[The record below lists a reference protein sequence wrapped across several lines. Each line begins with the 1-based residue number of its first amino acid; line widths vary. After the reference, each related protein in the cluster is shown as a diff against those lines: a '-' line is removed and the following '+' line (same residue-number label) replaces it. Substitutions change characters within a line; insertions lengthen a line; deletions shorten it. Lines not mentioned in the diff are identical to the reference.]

1 MFIES
6 AYRAGFLAMCVYIV
20 FILSWLMI
28 WYFFIRETKVL
39 SYILTFAIMYFVEVV
54 FADPTLNSPETWG
67 VIVIIT
73 ADRIICFTVV
83 TPMIAFYIKYSENY
97 GYHENMTAEER
108 EAAQIFMEGDIFKI
122 ISWSAK
128 IYKKL
133 YDCQNIR
140 PGVRL
145 QQYWLR
151 ICIDVQFCSF

>member
-1 MFIES
+1 M
-6 AYRAGFLAMCVYIV
+6 
-20 FILSWLMI
+20 
-28 WYFFIRETKVL
+28 L

-83 TPMIAFYIKYSENY
+83 TPMIAFYIKYPENY

-122 ISWSAK
+122 ISWCAK

-133 YDCQNIR
+133 
-140 PGVRL
+140 
-145 QQYWLR
+145 
-151 ICIDVQFCSF
+151 

>member
-1 MFIES
+1 
-6 AYRAGFLAMCVYIV
+6 MCVYIV

-83 TPMIAFYIKYSENY
+83 TPMIAFYIKYPENY